1 AVPADRA
8 MGAAP
13 AEPASAPSQVGP
25 AATPVETR
33 RAASEPTGQNDSRSV
48 VEPVASAEAPPEAPS
63 TPTEAPAAASERPA
77 APPAVAPAPL
87 PLAESF
93 AALGLHPS
101 VGDAIAAMGFDT
113 PTPIQVEAIPVAMTG
128 RDVIGLAQTGTG
140 KTLAFVAPALHRIL
154 TTRRE
159 GEHLPGLLVLA
170 PTRELTVQVAEEAE
184 RLSARSG
191 LRVATIYGGV
201 GMGPQ
206 IDALKGGVDVI
217 VATPG
222 RMLDHLRRGNVKIGS
237 VQTLVLDEADRM
249 LDMGFLPDVRTIL
262 RFLGED
268 RQTLFFTATMP
279 PEIESLSLEFQRE
292 PVVVEIARRK
302 PPESIDQLL
311 YPVGKHLKAPLLVHL
326 LKSDPDMKSVL
337 VFTERKIDA
346 DVLAKRLREEGLKV
360 ALMHGD
366 RRQQDR
372 EQALEDLASGKVQVL
387 VATNVAAR
395 GLDIDDI
402 SHVVNY
408 DIPQTVDEYVHRIGR
423 TARAEAEGSAWTLV
437 TVSDEVMVA
446 RIESALGR
454 KLPRVQDPT
463 FDYDVP
469 TPSWAK
475 PSAKDVLA
483 MLNKSQSVADR
494 MRHLGRRR

>member
-1 AVPADRA
+1 
-8 MGAAP
+8 
-13 AEPASAPSQVGP
+13 
-25 AATPVETR
+25 
-33 RAASEPTGQNDSRSV
+33 
-48 VEPVASAEAPPEAPS
+48 
-63 TPTEAPAAASERPA
+63 
-77 APPAVAPAPL
+77 
-87 PLAESF
+87 
-93 AALGLHPS
+93 
-101 VGDAIAAMGFDT
+101 
-113 PTPIQVEAIPVAMTG
+113 
-128 RDVIGLAQTGTG
+128 
-140 KTLAFVAPALHRIL
+140 
-154 TTRRE
+154 
-159 GEHLPGLLVLA
+159 
-170 PTRELTVQVAEEAE
+170 
-184 RLSARSG
+184 
-191 LRVATIYGGV
+191 
-201 GMGPQ
+201 
-206 IDALKGGVDVI
+206 
-217 VATPG
+217 
-222 RMLDHLRRGNVKIGS
+222 
-237 VQTLVLDEADRM
+237 M